1 MMTDDRK
8 KTEGGAWPNEGEG
21 SRSGARAYDQASEK
35 FAKSGK
41 VEGKAREARQAI
53 DGPEGKE
60 LERAE
65 AEGKRHAKG
74 EDPALNRKDPAAKP
88 SKP

>member
-1 MMTDDRK
+1 MADDRK
-8 KTEGGAWPNEGEG
+8 KTEGGASPNEGEG

-74 EDPALNRKDPAAKP
+74 EDPALNRKDPAAKLA
-88 SKP
+88 KP

>member
-1 MMTDDRK
+1 MTEDRK
-8 KTEGGAWPNEGEG
+8 KTGGAWPNEGEG
-21 SRSGARAYDQASEK
+21 SRSGARAYDEASEK

-41 VEGKAREARQAI
+41 VDEKAREARQAV

-74 EDPALNRKDPAAKP
+74 EDPALSRKGAAPK
-88 SKP
+88 S

>member
-1 MMTDDRK
+1 MTEDRK
-8 KTEGGAWPNEGEG
+8 STGSAGPNEGEG
-21 SRSGARAYDQASEK
+21 SRSGARAYDQAAEK
-35 FAKSGK
+35 FANSGK
-41 VEGKAREARQAI
+41 VEQKAREARQAV

-74 EDPALNRKDPAAKP
+74 EDPALTQRKGTSAKP
-88 SKP
+88 

>member
-1 MMTDDRK
+1 MAEDRK
-8 KTEGGAWPNEGEG
+8 NTGGAWPNEGEG

-35 FAKSGK
+35 FARSGK
-41 VEGKAREARQAI
+41 VDEKAREARQAV

-65 AEGKRHAKG
+65 AEGKRHGKG
-74 EDPALNRKDPAAKP
+74 EDPALNRKGSKAKP
-88 SKP
+88 

>member
-1 MMTDDRK
+1 MTEDRK
-8 KTEGGAWPNEGEG
+8 QTGGAWPNEGEG

-41 VEGKAREARQAI
+41 VDEKAREARQAV

-74 EDPALNRKDPAAKP
+74 EDPALKRKGAAPK
-88 SKP
+88 S

>member
-1 MMTDDRK
+1 MTEDRK
-8 KTEGGAWPNEGEG
+8 KTGGAWPNEGEG

-41 VEGKAREARQAI
+41 VDEKAREARQAI

-74 EDPALNRKDPAAKP
+74 EDPALNRKGAAPK
-88 SKP
+88 S